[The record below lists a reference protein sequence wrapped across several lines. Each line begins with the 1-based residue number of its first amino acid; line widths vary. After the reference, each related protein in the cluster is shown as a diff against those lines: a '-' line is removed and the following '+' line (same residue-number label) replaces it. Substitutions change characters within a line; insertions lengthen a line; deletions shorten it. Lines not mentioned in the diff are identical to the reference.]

1 MKQIISLNHHM
12 QGNTD
17 MMMNIAYKYGI
28 HYEQTE
34 EKNGYVMLFHL
45 REELEDTRTTEYFQN
60 LLCYIFN
67 TEPANYFYTSSTAD
81 EVSIYTILLA
91 FVDSVR
97 NNYNERHY
105 KEVIKR
111 FHDNRSIETIDSM
124 PVIHQLKNGNFMLT
138 PTEHYQIG
146 YDVRERL
153 APEKLKGNTQK
164 QSGNRNKNKMAT
176 YRNFSFDNLYESCSL
191 YRSFCDGEELYDTEQ
206 IFLIARNL
214 CGAEKGKQH
223 FLDIIENRQ
232 SDNLYISDMNWK
244 EILTAIIKGNIPLAS
259 CEQCEY
265 CDCCQHSEN
274 MLSTAKPQRTE
285 IRQTKKE
292 KYVSIDEVSQELNQ
306 AFEKAID
313 SCDKSI
319 YIIKAQTG
327 IGKTQTY
334 LNHMCQSDKPLL
346 IAVPTHDLK
355 KEILQKA
362 RNIGIE
368 NICCTPDL
376 DDYTLSADLKREI
389 DNLYT
394 IGAGE
399 YVLKYLTGQLQKL
412 KHTDND
418 YVQIL
423 AYLNAL
429 KYAYRSKGHIIT
441 THARLMHMKQE
452 VLDTHEVIIDEDILR
467 TAINANSVNMEELK
481 IVRNSGI
488 FDGAVQSRLNYFCM
502 NHGYRKLDRL
512 YFEKDD
518 TTMKKISGLQ
528 SNICDLLNSKYVYI
542 TSNMVHYLTDKPLP
556 QCKLIIM
563 SATANMELYRMFYP
577 DRQIEF
583 HECKKA
589 QYKGKII
596 QHTDCSYSGYVLEKN
611 PDRISS
617 IYSSAKCDTIIT
629 FKNIEQEFNTKYHFG
644 NVEGLNSLS
653 GRNLSVIGL
662 PNKPDFVYCLYGM
675 RAGLELKQT
684 QNMHHQRIEWNGY
697 SFSLNTF
704 KDETLQKIQIWMLSS
719 QLEQAVGRARLLRN
733 DCTVT
738 VYAGFPVEQAE
749 FRF

>member
-1 MKQIISLNHHM
+1 MKRIIALNHHM
-12 QGNTD
+12 DGYND
-17 MMMNIAYKYGI
+17 IMFSLSIKYGI
-28 HYEQTE
+28 QYAQIE
-34 EKNGYVMLFHL
+34 EENGNVMLFSIK
-45 REELEDTRTTEYFQN
+45 EELEDTRTVNYFRD

-67 TEPANYFYTSSTAD
+67 TEPSNYFYTSSTAY

-97 NNYNERHY
+97 NNYNDRHY
-105 KEVIKR
+105 KEAIKR
-111 FHDNRSIETIDSM
+111 FHDSRKIETIDSM
-124 PVIHQLKNGNFMLT
+124 PVIHQLKNGKFMLT
-138 PTEHYQIG
+138 PTEYYQVG
-146 YDVRERL
+146 YDTRERI
-153 APEKLKGNTQK
+153 APEKLKGNTQQ
-164 QSGNRNKNKMAT
+164 QSGNRDKNKRAV
-176 YRNFSFDNLYESCSL
+176 YRNFNWNNLYESCHL
-191 YRSFCDGEELYDTEQ
+191 YRSFCDGEEFYDAEQ

-223 FLDIIENRQ
+223 FLDIIKDREAEG
-232 SDNLYISDMNWK
+232 YYHWK
-244 EILTAIIKGNIPLAS
+244 EILTAIIKGNIPLAP
-259 CEQCEY
+259 CEECEY

-274 MLSTAKPQRTE
+274 MLLTAKPQRTE
-285 IRQTKKE
+285 IRQTQKE
-292 KYVSIDEVSQELNQ
+292 RYVSIEEVTKELNQ
-306 AFEKAID
+306 AFQKTID
-313 SCDKSI
+313 SYDKSI

-334 LNHMCQSDKPLL
+334 LNYMKKADKSLL

-362 RNIGIE
+362 INMGIQ

-376 DDYTLSADLKREI
+376 EDYVLSDDLKREI

-394 IGAGE
+394 VGAGE

-412 KHTDND
+412 KHDDSD
-418 YVQIL
+418 YVNIL

-429 KYAYRSKGHIIT
+429 KSAYRSKGHIIT

-452 VLDTHEVIIDEDILR
+452 ILDTHEIIVDEDILR

-488 FDGAVQSRLNYFCM
+488 FNGAVQSRLNYLCM
-502 NHGYRKLDRL
+502 NRGYHKLDKL

-518 TTMKKISGLQ
+518 ELMKKISGLQ
-528 SNICDLLNSKYVYI
+528 SNICDLLNSEYVYI
-542 TSNMVHYLTDKPLP
+542 TSKMIHYLTDNPLP
-556 QCKLIIM
+556 QSQLIIL
-563 SATANMELYRMFYP
+563 SATASPKLYQEFYSERRI
-577 DRQIEF
+577 DF
-583 HECKKA
+583 YECQKA
-589 QYKGKII
+589 QYKGRII

-617 IYSSAKCDTIIT
+617 LYSSAKCDEIIT

-653 GRNLSVIGL
+653 GKNLSVIGL

-675 RAGLELKQT
+675 RAGLELTQT

-704 KDETLQKIQIWMLSS
+704 KDKTLQDVQIWMLSS

-749 FRF
+749 FRR